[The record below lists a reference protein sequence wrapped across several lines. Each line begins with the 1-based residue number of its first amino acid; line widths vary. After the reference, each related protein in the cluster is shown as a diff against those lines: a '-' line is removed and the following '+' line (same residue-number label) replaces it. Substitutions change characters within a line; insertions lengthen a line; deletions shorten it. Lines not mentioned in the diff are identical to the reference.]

1 MNESYVANGIMVHN
15 CRSALILVPRSA
27 LILVPRSA
35 LILVLITI
43 RTYAVETRNR

>member
-27 LILVPRSA
+27 LILV
-35 LILVLITI
+35 LITI